1 MDWACDRVYTFSRM
15 GKSVK
20 CNSRSSDSI
29 TKGCYVITIVSLFQ
43 INNFTIRGSIFEE
56 RQKYT
61 GSVHSTFP
69 LFWTIFLS
77 YRRSYP
83 FTTSRL
89 IVYRNSRSNLC
100 LEEWTLAIRIPYQS
114 QGSLTYRMWYRKW
127 LLKMRHYWTVEVSV
141 LIDWIGSGASW
152 PDVFPA
158 ISSNSPNLDLYLDD
172 PSSFFS
178 IPTFDLSVVNP
189 LVMEA
194 VIDDE

>member
-1 MDWACDRVYTFSRM
+1 MLKAT
-15 GKSVK
+15 
-20 CNSRSSDSI
+20 SDCL
-29 TKGCYVITIVSLFQ
+29 TETRLECLT
-43 INNFTIRGSIFEE
+43 T
-56 RQKYT
+56 
-61 GSVHSTFP
+61 HSTFP

-89 IVYRNSRSNLC
+89 VVYRNSRSNLC

-194 VIDDE
+194 VTDDE

>member
-1 MDWACDRVYTFSRM
+1 MLKATSECLTETRLARLT
-15 GKSVK
+15 
-20 CNSRSSDSI
+20 
-29 TKGCYVITIVSLFQ
+29 T
-43 INNFTIRGSIFEE
+43 
-56 RQKYT
+56 
-61 GSVHSTFP
+61 HSTFP
-69 LFWTIFLS
+69 LFWTIILS

-194 VIDDE
+194 VTDDE